1 MKNKL
6 YLLLFVVAF
15 SMNLFAQNVSDV
27 AFYQEGKNIVVTYS
41 LDKVANVS
49 VQVSTDGG
57 MTYSAP
63 LKHVSGDV
71 GKGVSAG
78 AKQIVWDVLTEYD
91 TFSGESVVFLVT
103 AVGAALNGHDYVDL
117 GLPSGVLWATC
128 NVGATKPEEYGDFF
142 AWGETSPKEVY
153 DKTTYKH
160 YSNVGVYGIGTTI
173 MKYCTRA
180 VDGRIDNKTTLEAS
194 DDAANVN
201 WGGNWRMPTE
211 TELNELR
218 ENCEWKLTTHNE
230 IKGFRITGKNGNSIF
245 LPYAG
250 FANRT
255 NFFSIG
261 KEAYYWSST
270 LNTGVGG
277 HWTARCF
284 FCIGRRIIVDIFSRN
299 FGASVR
305 PVCSPY

>member
-1 MKNKL
+1 MKRL
-6 YLLLFVVAF
+6 RYFILTLFVVLAN
-15 SMNLFAQNVSDV
+15 SMSAQNVSDV
-27 AFYQEGKNIVVTYS
+27 SFYQEGKNIVVTYS

-57 MTYSAP
+57 VTYSAP

-71 GKGVSAG
+71 GKGVAAG
-78 AKQIVWDVLTEYD
+78 AKQIVWDVLSEYD
-91 TFSGESVVFLVT
+91 SFTGDNVMFLVT

-117 GLPSGVLWATC
+117 GLPSGLLWATC
-128 NVGATKPEEYGDFF
+128 NVGATKPEEYGDYF
-142 AWGETSPKEVY
+142 AWGETAPKEVY
-153 DKTTYKH
+153 NNTAYKYYRNSGIKIVTT
-160 YSNVGVYGIGTTI
+160 
-173 MKYCTRA
+173 KYCTRA

-218 ENCEWKLTTHNE
+218 ENCEWELTTHNE

-250 FANRT
+250 FANGI
-255 NFFSIG
+255 NFFNIG
-261 KEAYYWSST
+261 KEACYWSST
-270 LNTGVGG
+270 LNTGFGAGG
-277 HWTARCF
+277 TAS
-284 FCIGRRIIVDIFSRN
+284 CIRSTGRRIIVDFSGRS
-299 FGASVR
+299 FGHSVR